1 MRSEKYRDYSGS
13 QHSRSK
19 RQSNN
24 NSANKITNFKTML
37 VIIFIIFVIVLFF
50 IMYIN
55 QYVQLSRKS
64 FMVEKLE
71 DKKRKLESKKEH
83 LQLKIAKLKSLER
96 VERIAKQDLNME
108 QPDEINYIVINS
120 KEGNKDKKQN
130 SETQMGERKENN
142 KETKLS
148 FNLEE
153 RVERWVK
160 DLTTV
165 QAGTLKKNKSDD

>member
-1 MRSEKYRDYSGS
+1 MRSEKLQDYSGS
-13 QHSRSK
+13 QYSRSQN
-19 RQSNN
+19 RLST
-24 NSANKITNFKTML
+24 NSSNKITNSKTML
-37 VIIFIIFVIVLFF
+37 MIIFIIFVIVLFF

-96 VERIAKQDLNME
+96 VERIAKQELNME
-108 QPDEINYIVINS
+108 QPDNINYIVINA
-120 KEGNKDKKQN
+120 KEESEGRKSREKTKMTKNQESNKKN
-130 SETQMGERKENN
+130 
-142 KETKLS
+142 KLS
-148 FNLEE
+148 LNLEE
-153 RVERWVK
+153 KVENWVK

-165 QAGTLKKNKSDD
+165 QAGTLKKE